1 MVLAI
6 AAPPQAR
13 KCEMD
18 RAPAGPAAATCYPDS
33 WGLGDP
39 LQRLRRPTRSP
50 GLTSL
55 TSPCQSLSVRSPSM
69 SPPACVGRLHSRLLS
84 PPPAPVTAATPAP
97 RSPER
102 AGHLGA
108 SAPPPPAAA
117 RAAASTSASAEEGEE
132 EPGPN
137 HCPTVVRG
145 RRQPRHPGDPKPP
158 AVSSREGSLNVSHQ
172 AIPDS
177 IIPRPAV
184 REGGWRNRWVP
195 PPRRE
200 AKLPHPAIP
209 CQVRPLP
216 LELKLH
222 QGRAFLF
229 PE

>member
-1 MVLAI
+1 MHLQVLPR
-6 AAPPQAR
+6 PP
-13 KCEMD
+13 
-18 RAPAGPAAATCYPDS
+18 ATRTRG
-33 WGLGDP
+33 GLGTRCSDS
-39 LQRLRRPTRSP
+39 RRPTRSP

-145 RRQPRHPGDPKPP
+145 RRQPRHPGDPRPP

-184 REGGWRNRWVP
+184 REGGWRTGGCH
-195 PPRRE
+195 
-200 AKLPHPAIP
+200 PHAEKPNSFIQPSPA
-209 CQVRPLP
+209 RSGLY
-216 LELKLH
+216 H
-222 QGRAFLF
+222 
-229 PE
+229 